1 MGGTRVLVVGA
12 SSGVGKAIAQRFVKA
27 GASVALSA
35 RRAENLADAIAEA
48 GGGVAVPG
56 DVRAHE
62 GAAQVVQAAAE
73 ALGGIDVLIYATGVS
88 PLQRL
93 RDAKREQWMAVLET
107 NLVGLH
113 EVVQAALPHLSEG
126 AAIGVLS
133 SDSVG
138 TPRPGLVP
146 YAASK
151 AALEELMRGW
161 RTEHPELRFSTIVI
175 GPTFPTEFG
184 TSFDPELMGELWGE
198 WERLGIADA
207 SIMDGIELA
216 DVIVSTYETLIKYPG
231 IGMEEVILRPT
242 KSPGA
247 AFDREELFA
256 ETQMGHAANESG
268 AEA

>member
-1 MGGTRVLVVGA
+1 MGEARVLVVGA
-12 SSGVGKAIAQRFVKA
+12 SSGVGKAIAQRFVHS
-27 GASVALSA
+27 GARVAFSA
-35 RRAENLADAIAEA
+35 RRVENLEEAIAEA
-48 GGGVAVPG
+48 GSGFAVPG
-56 DVRAHE
+56 DVRAHD
-62 GAAQVVQAAAE
+62 GAEQVVAAAVE

-93 RDAKREQWMAVLET
+93 RDATRDQWLQVFET
-107 NLVGLH
+107 NVVGLH
-113 EVVQAALPHLSEG
+113 EVVRAALPHLSPG
-126 AAIGVLS
+126 AAVGVLS

-161 RTEHPELRFSTIVI
+161 RTEHPEIRFSTIVI

-184 TSFDPELMGELWGE
+184 TSFDPALMGELWGE

-207 SIMDGIELA
+207 SIMDGVELA
-216 DVIVSTYETLIKYPG
+216 EVIVNTYLTLIPYPG
-231 IGMEEVILRPT
+231 IGMEQIVLRPT
-242 KSPGA
+242 KSPAA

-268 AEA
+268 DET